1 LASELLLAIDN
12 SMEFLNVALA
22 AGHDLLEE
30 RHIAGDRHPSEIIG
44 VAVSRMLEDH
54 GLSVSDLSRLIITV
68 GPGSFTGIRVALA
81 FSKGLCAGLNIPITP
96 LPTLDVLA
104 STLSFLEGRR
114 ICPLIDA
121 KKGEVFAAQYLIRD
135 REAILT
141 AGYRSLRPEA
151 LEGIIEG
158 PFVFAGTGIDVAR
171 PVLERLPGA
180 TILRQGFNRVTGE
193 ALIREG
199 MKQGTAVSAG
209 EVKPLYCRRSE
220 AEIKFKVSVETE
232 TGEK

>member
-1 LASELLLAIDN
+1 LASDLLLAIDN
-12 SMEFLNVALA
+12 SMDFLNVALA

-44 VAVSRMLEDH
+44 MAVSRMLEDH
-54 GLSVSDLSRLIITV
+54 ALSVSDLSRLIVTV

-104 STLSFLEGRR
+104 SALSFMEGHR

-121 KKGEVFAAQYLIRD
+121 KKGEVFAALYLIQD
-135 REAILT
+135 GVAVLT
-141 AGYRSLRPEA
+141 TGYRSLRPEA
-151 LEGIIEG
+151 LEGIVDA
-158 PFVFAGTGIDVAR
+158 PCLFTGTGIDVAR

-180 TILRQGFNRVTGE
+180 TILRQGFDRVTGE
-193 ALIREG
+193 VLIREG
-199 MKQGTAVSAG
+199 IRQGTTVAAG

-220 AEIKFKVSVETE
+220 AEIKFKVSVETAP
-232 TGEK
+232 